1 VKNIFLAL
9 LVCLCSAAPSFAR
22 QRQPPDP
29 NQPYQCE
36 RNTEDML
43 LYFLMDYPDRIDHS
57 MGIGIGALNS
67 NPIYSS
73 ITPEI
78 ASAGYTKSGTFIW
91 TKTPSGYPWDVRT
104 YDGDYIYDRATEL
117 LWTDPTSFKR
127 FTQDMPIAPRCA
139 STRSDSDTIKTKQK
153 SSGYSFYA
161 NCAVTKSADLGYVT
175 NTVSK
180 PVSVDTGGNLGVVK
194 TRTLTYTYACNSKYQ
209 QCGYMEV
216 FSLGY
221 NVGLYD
227 WKYYTAQSG
236 KWVLMQDSVIN
247 NFTLGQ
253 SVPMFTCPNT
263 YQ

>member
-1 VKNIFLAL
+1 LRNLLVAL
-9 LVCLCSAAPSFAR
+9 LLCVCALPAFAR
-22 QRQPPDP
+22 KAQDP
-29 NQPYQCE
+29 NQPYACS
-36 RNTEDML
+36 RNSEDML
-43 LYFLMDYPDRIDHS
+43 NYFLLDYPDRTDHFMD
-57 MGIGIGALNS
+57 MGVGALNS

-104 YDGDYIYDRATEL
+104 FDGDYIYDRATEL

-127 FTQDMPIAPRCA
+127 FTQDMPIAPRCV
-139 STRSDSDTIKTKQK
+139 STRSGGDTIKTKQK
-153 SSGYSFYA
+153 SSGYSFYS
-161 NCAVTKSADLGYVT
+161 NCAVTKTADLGYVT
-175 NTVSK
+175 NTVSA
-180 PVSVDTGGNLGVVK
+180 PVNVNTGGNLGTVK
-194 TRTLTYTYACNSKYQ
+194 TRTLTYTYACNSKYS

-227 WKYYTAQSG
+227 WKYYTAQNG
-236 KWVLMQDSVIN
+236 QWVLVQDSVIN
-247 NFTLGQ
+247 NFNLGQ
-253 SVPMFTCPNT
+253 SVPMFSCPNT

>member
-1 VKNIFLAL
+1 
-9 LVCLCSAAPSFAR
+9 VCAIPAFAR
-22 QRQPPDP
+22 RGQQDP
-29 NQPYQCE
+29 NQPYQCS
-36 RNTEDML
+36 RNSEDML
-43 LYFLMDYPDRIDHS
+43 NYFLMDYPDRTDHF
-57 MGIGIGALNS
+57 MGIGVGALNS

-104 YDGDYIYDRATEL
+104 YDQDYIYDRATEL

-127 FTQDMPIAPRCA
+127 FTQDMPISPRCV
-139 STRSDSDTIKTKQK
+139 STRSDGGTIKTKQRN
-153 SSGYSFYA
+153 SAYSFYS
-161 NCAVTKSADLGYVT
+161 NCAVTKTADLGYVT
-175 NTVSK
+175 NTISK
-180 PVSVDTGGNLGVVK
+180 PVNVDTGGNLGVVK
-194 TRTLTYTYACNSKYQ
+194 TRTLTYTYACNSNYT

-227 WKYYTAQSG
+227 WKYYTAQNG
-236 KWVLMQDSVIN
+236 QWVLMQDSVIN
-247 NFTLGQ
+247 NFSLGQ
-253 SVPMFTCPNT
+253 SVPMFTCANT